1 MKALLVLLSI
11 IFILTSGCGDSE
23 ESSEEGTPLPEQ
35 RSESTNGGSSGS
47 EDATDTPPVAQTPPP
62 EAAKNACAEYSATC
76 QNDKEC
82 GEKYARCLRPKAGK
96 PATTEEIVCTRTQEG
111 KKEEKITL
119 TVNEWDASTGDN
131 NLLCDFLELEANT
144 EYLIQFATVVKDT
157 CKKQRDA
164 RKQELE
170 KAGYNC
176 APKKME
182 QPQPEQPQ
190 PEQPQPEQPQPA
202 QPQPEQPQPKTEGE

>member
-82 GEKYARCLRPKAGK
+82 GEKYTRCLRPKAGK

-144 EYLIQFATVVKDT
+144 EYLIQFATVVQAP

-182 QPQPEQPQ
+182 QPQP
-190 PEQPQPEQPQPA
+190 A